1 MIQHELKFTEGTKMK
16 ILIKKC
22 NNSTT
27 NTISTK
33 WKNKKKKKE
42 INTQHL
48 LLSRIPTCF
57 VGHSRLHYS
66 CLPQFCDS
74 LV

>member
-33 WKNKKKKKE
+33 WKNKKKKKKSTHNIYYCPE
-42 INTQHL
+42 
-48 LLSRIPTCF
+48 F
-57 VGHSRLHYS
+57 LHV
-66 CLPQFCDS
+66 L
-74 LV
+74 